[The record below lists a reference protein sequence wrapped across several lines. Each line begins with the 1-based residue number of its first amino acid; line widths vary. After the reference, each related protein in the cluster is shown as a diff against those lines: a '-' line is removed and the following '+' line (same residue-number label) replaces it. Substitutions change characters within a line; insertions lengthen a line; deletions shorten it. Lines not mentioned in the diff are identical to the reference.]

1 MNDLLN
7 DINILKQI
15 KASIGV
21 LHDETIKNYIQFQ
34 IDEKQSVVEAFEKTA
49 PTHIQEYSMA
59 VSTVLVQLRKIDF

>member
-21 LHDETIKNYIQFQ
+21 LHEETIKNYIQFQ

-49 PTHIQEYSMA
+49 PTHIQDLCE
-59 VSTVLVQLRKIDF
+59 TIKGGK